1 MYKQFYLMEKEPFDI
16 HPSPELFYKSNAHQ
30 NGWGYLFQG
39 IKANEP
45 ILLVTGEYGTGKT
58 LLCLRLVQLLKALKK
73 KNKLPSV
80 YLSTP
85 TYDFSR
91 VLEKIIV
98 ELNISMDGVDAS
110 KESKLQ
116 QLIYDYFEAS
126 ADSNKKNYIYLVI
139 DDAQDFNYSFVN
151 KLRLLCSYNV
161 VGEFPIRLIL
171 FAHQDFFGTLNDKKN
186 AAMAQRIRR
195 IYRLRPFEFEETRE
209 YIYFR
214 LTYSGASGAPVFD
227 DDAIELIQ
235 NKSRGVPRLINNI
248 CDNCLL
254 VASNERLNQIDAE
267 MVTEAMEMGNMVGV
281 APLQEKERLVSQEES
296 VPVHEYEQHEHEP
309 VDEKVDLNPLPRL
322 SGERITPAET
332 VLHNTDPGIQHNHSQ
347 EGATYGDQQFQVR
360 EDYHVPPY
368 KEDDGKDVSKQ
379 EDKKKDKKKG
389 WEYIKMGVIFMLI
402 VIILYLIFYIFTQNS
417 AGENKNLQSLNGQR
431 NQIIL
436 QRPLGMKNLD
446 APKRRYAVLFEL
458 HTPKWQPSG
467 ESNNRKDDLNRQN
480 MDFEHG
486 NRLTRQGETQCEIG

>member
-58 LLCLRLVQLLKALKK
+58 LLCLRLVQLLAALKK

-91 VLEKIIV
+91 VLEKIID
-98 ELNISMDGVDAS
+98 ELNISMDGVDAT

-116 QLIYDYFEAS
+116 QIIYDYFEAA
-126 ADSNKKNYIYLVI
+126 ADGDKNKYIYLVI
-139 DDAQDFNYSFVN
+139 DDAQDFSYSFIN

-161 VGEFPIRLIL
+161 AGEFPIRLIL
-171 FAHQDFFGTLNDKKN
+171 FAHQDFFGMLNDKKN

-195 IYRLRPFEFEETRE
+195 IYRLSPLEFEETRE

-235 NKSRGVPRLINNI
+235 TVSRGVPRLINNI

-281 APLQEKERLVSQEES
+281 SSVQEKEERSVSQKTSE
-296 VPVHEYEQHEHEP
+296 PVLEP
-309 VDEKVDLNPLPRL
+309 VDEKVDTNPLPRL
-322 SGERITPAET
+322 AKEGGK
-332 VLHNTDPGIQHNHSQ
+332 NTDEVSHLADSKIQHSRHPWEDADSGNSQ
-347 EGATYGDQQFQVR
+347 IPVR
-360 EDYHVPPY
+360 EDYYVPPD
-368 KEDDGKDVSKQ
+368 KEDDGKDVPKQ
-379 EDKKKDKKKG
+379 DGKKTEKEKKTG
-389 WEYIKMGVIFMLI
+389 WEYIKMGLIFML
-402 VIILYLIFYIFTQNS
+402 VVVILYLIFYIFSQSST
-417 AGENKNLQSLNGQR
+417 GENKNMQSFNEQKG
-431 NQIIL
+431 QIIS
-436 QRPLGMKNLD
+436 QIRPVIKNLD
-446 APKRRYAVLFEL
+446 DLKIKQVLLFDRYVKTWQLF
-458 HTPKWQPSG
+458 G
-467 ESNNRKDDLNRQN
+467 ESNHYSDDMNYKQ
-480 MDFEHG
+480 G
-486 NRLTRQGETQCEIG
+486 NRLTKQGETQCEIG

>member
-16 HPSPELFYKSNAHQ
+16 HPSPELFYKSNSHQ

-91 VLEKIIV
+91 VLEKIIT
-98 ELNISMDGVDAS
+98 ELNIPMDGVDAS

-116 QLIYDYFEAS
+116 QIIYDYFEVA
-126 ADSNKKNYIYLVI
+126 ADNDKNIYLVI
-139 DDAQDFNYSFVN
+139 DDAQDFNYSFIN

-161 VGEFPIRLIL
+161 AGEFPIRLIL
-171 FAHQDFFGTLNDKKN
+171 FAHQDFFGMLNDKKN

-195 IYRLRPFEFEETRE
+195 IYRLNPFEFEETRE

-235 NKSRGVPRLINNI
+235 SASRGIPRVINNI

-254 VASNERLNQIDAE
+254 VASSERLNQIDAE

-281 APLQEKERLVSQEES
+281 GQLQGKERLVSQETS
-296 VPVHEYEQHEHEP
+296 VPGHEP
-309 VDEKVDLNPLPRL
+309 VDEVLDSNPLPRV
-322 SGERITPAET
+322 SGEIKAFPDTVSHNAEAE
-332 VLHNTDPGIQHNHSQ
+332 IQHSHLREDGISGNHQ
-347 EGATYGDQQFQVR
+347 IPVR
-360 EDYHVPPY
+360 EDYHVNPY
-368 KEDDGKDVSKQ
+368 KKDHGKNVSEQ
-379 EDKKKDKKKG
+379 EEKKKNKLKNTG
-389 WEYIKMGVIFMLI
+389 WEYIKMGVIFMLV

-417 AGENKNLQSLNGQR
+417 GGENKNMQSLNEQR
-431 NQIIL
+431 DQIVL
-436 QRPLGMKNLD
+436 QSQLDMKNLD
-446 APKRRYAVLFEL
+446 VPERKHSLLFDL
-458 HTPKWQPSG
+458 YTFNWQPPGVSYHWSDH
-467 ESNNRKDDLNRQN
+467 EWQS
-480 MDFEHG
+480 MTFENG
-486 NRLTRQGETQCEIG
+486 NRFIRRGEAQCEIG